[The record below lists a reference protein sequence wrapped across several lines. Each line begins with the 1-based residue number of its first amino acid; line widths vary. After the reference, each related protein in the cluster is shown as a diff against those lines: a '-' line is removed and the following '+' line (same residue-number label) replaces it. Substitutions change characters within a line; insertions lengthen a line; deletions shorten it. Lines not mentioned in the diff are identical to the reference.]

1 MDQELSM
8 NVSAVMIVK
17 NGARTIRKTL
27 DSLRKLDDVVVY
39 DNGSTD
45 ETLEI
50 AREYP
55 NVQLIEGKFDGF
67 GTTKNRAA
75 SFAKYDW
82 VLIIDSDEVVD
93 EELLHALQTKVLDLH
108 TIYIVN
114 FLAYYKD
121 IQIRHCGWNNQ
132 KIRRLYNKSVTR
144 FNDNAVHENIIDE
157 GMKKAPIEGNM
168 KHYSYMSISDFII
181 KLDRYSTLFAADN
194 VGKKSSSPA
203 KAFFNGLYSF
213 FRTYILKRGFLDGYA
228 GLIIAFSHMATNFY
242 KYIKLYEMN
251 LEQKSKHGN

>member
-1 MDQELSM
+1 MM

-17 NGARTIRKTL
+17 NGERTIRRTL
-27 DSLRKLDDVVVY
+27 ESLQEFDDVVVY
-39 DNGSTD
+39 DNGSVD
-45 ETLEI
+45 ETLNI

-55 NVQLIEGKFDGF
+55 NVHLIEGHFDGF

-82 VLIIDSDEVVD
+82 ILSIDSDEVVD
-93 EELLHALQTKVLDLH
+93 DELLYALQNKLFDIN
-108 TIYIVN
+108 TIYVVN
-114 FLAYYKD
+114 SIAFYKE
-121 IQIRHCGWNNQ
+121 IQIRYSGWTHQ
-132 KIRRLYNKSVTR
+132 KIRRLYNKIVTR
-144 FNDNAVHENIIDE
+144 FNDNFVHEHIIDE
-157 GMKKAPIEGNM
+157 GMKKEVIDGNL
-168 KHYSYMSISDFII
+168 KHYSYMSISDFIV
-181 KLDRYSTLFAADN
+181 KLDRYSTLFANDN

-251 LEQKSKHGN
+251 LEQKSKRG

>member
-1 MDQELSM
+1 M

-17 NGARTIRKTL
+17 NGARTIAKTL
-27 DSLRKLDDVVVY
+27 ESLREFDDVVVY

-45 ETLEI
+45 GTQEI
-50 AREYP
+50 AKDFP
-55 NVQLIEGKFDGF
+55 NVHLIEGNFDGF
-67 GTTKNRAA
+67 GPTKNRAA
-75 SFAKYDW
+75 SFAKHDW

-93 EELLHALQTKVLDLH
+93 EELMNALKTDVLDPNA
-108 TIYIVN
+108 IYIVN
-114 FLAYYKD
+114 FLAYYKE
-121 IQIRHCGWNNQ
+121 IPIRHCGWNNQ

-144 FNDNAVHENIIDE
+144 FNDNFVHENIMDE
-157 GMKKAPIEGNM
+157 GMKKLPIAGNM
-168 KHYSYMSISDFII
+168 KHYSYMSISDFIV
-181 KLDRYSTLFAADN
+181 KLDRYSTLFATDN

-213 FRTYILKRGFLDGYA
+213 FRTYVLKRGFLDGYA

-251 LEQKSKHGN
+251 LEQEGKRGK

>member
-1 MDQELSM
+1 M

-17 NGARTIRKTL
+17 NGARTIRRSL
-27 DSLRKLDDVVVY
+27 ESLRKFDNVVVY

-45 ETLEI
+45 GTLEI

-55 NVQLIEGKFDGF
+55 NVNLIEGNFDGF

-75 SFAKYDW
+75 RFAKHEW

-93 EELLHALQTKVLDLH
+93 EALLTALQTKSLDPH

-114 FLAYYKD
+114 FLAYYKE

-132 KIRRLYNKSVTR
+132 KIRRLYNKTVTR
-144 FNDNAVHENIIDE
+144 FNDNAVHENIIDA
-157 GMKKAPIEGNM
+157 GMKKEAIEGNM

-194 VGKKSSSPA
+194 AGKKSASPA
-203 KAFFNGLYSF
+203 KALLNGLYSF
-213 FRTYILKRGFLDGYA
+213 FRTYILKQGFLDGYA
-228 GLIIAFSHMATNFY
+228 GLVISFSHMATNFY
-242 KYIKLYEMN
+242 KYIKLYEIN
-251 LEQKSKHGN
+251 LEQSKREL

>member
-1 MDQELSM
+1 M

-17 NGARTIRKTL
+17 NGARTIRRSL
-27 DSLRKLDDVVVY
+27 ESLREFDDIIVY
-39 DNGSTD
+39 DNGSSDGTQA
-45 ETLEI
+45 I
-50 AREYP
+50 AAEFP
-55 NVQLIEGKFDGF
+55 NVRLIEGEFDGF

-75 SFAKYDW
+75 SYALHDW

-93 EELLHALQTKVLDLH
+93 AELLLSLQSESLDPQ

-114 FLAYYKD
+114 FLAYYKE
-121 IQIRHCGWNNQ
+121 IPIRHCGWNNQ
-132 KIRRLYNKSVTR
+132 KIRRLYNKSITR
-144 FNDNAVHENIIDE
+144 FNDNFVHENIIDD
-157 GMKKAPIEGNM
+157 GMKKLTIAGNM
-168 KHYSYMSISDFII
+168 KHYSYMSISDFIV
-181 KLDRYSTLFAADN
+181 KLDRYSTLFATDN

-251 LEQKSKHGN
+251 LEQKSKRGN

>member
-1 MDQELSM
+1 M

-17 NGARTIRKTL
+17 NGARTIERSL
-27 DSLRKLDDVVVY
+27 ESLRKFDDVIVF

-45 ETLEI
+45 GTQKI
-50 AREYP
+50 AQRFL
-55 NVQLIEGKFDGF
+55 NVRLIEGEFDGF
-67 GTTKNRAA
+67 GTTKNHAA
-75 SFAKYDW
+75 SFAKHDW

-93 EELLHALQTKVLDLH
+93 ETLLHALQTKALDPR

-114 FLAYYKD
+114 FLAYYKE
-121 IQIRHCGWNNQ
+121 IQIRHSGWNNQ
-132 KIRRLYNKSVTR
+132 KIRRLYNKRVTR

-157 GMKKAPIEGNM
+157 GMNKEPIEGNM
-168 KHYSYMSISDFII
+168 KHYSYMSISEFIV
-181 KLDRYSTLFAADN
+181 KVDRYSTLFAQGN
-194 VGKKSSSPA
+194 VGKKFPTPA

-213 FRTYILKRGFLDGYA
+213 FRTYVLKRGFLDGYA

-251 LEQKSKHGN
+251 REQRHG

>member
-1 MDQELSM
+1 MH
-8 NVSAVMIVK
+8 VSAVMIVK

-27 DSLRKLDDVVVY
+27 ESLIAFEDVIVY

-45 ETLEI
+45 ETQAI
-50 AREYP
+50 AREYT
-55 NVQLIEGKFDGF
+55 NVRLIEGAFDGF

-75 SFAKYDW
+75 SFAKYEW

-93 EELLHALQTKVLDLH
+93 DELLRALQTKTLDPH

-114 FLAYYKD
+114 FLAYYKE
-121 IQIRHCGWNNQ
+121 IQIRYSGWNNQ
-132 KIRRLYNKSVTR
+132 KIRRLYNKRVTR

-157 GMKKAPIEGNM
+157 GMKKEPIEGNM

-181 KLDRYSTLFAADN
+181 KVDRYSTLFATDN
-194 VGKKSSSPA
+194 VGKKSSSPV

-213 FRTYILKRGFLDGYA
+213 FRTYIVKRGFLDGYV

-251 LEQKSKHGN
+251 LEQKGKRG

>member
-1 MDQELSM
+1 M

-17 NGARTIRKTL
+17 NGARTIRRSL
-27 DSLRKLDDVVVY
+27 ESLREFDDVVVY
-39 DNGSTD
+39 DNGSSDGTQN
-45 ETLEI
+45 I
-50 AREYP
+50 ANEFP
-55 NVQLIEGKFDGF
+55 NVRLIEGEFDGF

-75 SFAKYDW
+75 SYAEHEW
-82 VLIIDSDEVVD
+82 ILIIDSDEVVD
-93 EELLHALQTKVLDLH
+93 AELLHALKTKLLDPR

-114 FLAYYKD
+114 FLAYYKE

-157 GMKKAPIEGNM
+157 GMNKAPIEGNM
-168 KHYSYMSISDFII
+168 KHYSYMSVSDFIV
-181 KLDRYSTLFAADN
+181 KVDRYSTLFAADN
-194 VGKKSSSPA
+194 AGKKFPTPA

-213 FRTYILKRGFLDGYA
+213 FRTYVLKRGFLDGYA

-251 LEQKSKHGN
+251 REGLKRSE

>member
-1 MDQELSM
+1 M

-17 NGARTIRKTL
+17 NGARTIRR
-27 DSLRKLDDVVVY
+27 SLESLSEFDDVIVY
-39 DNGSTD
+39 DNGSSDGTQA
-45 ETLEI
+45 I
-50 AREYP
+50 AAEFP
-55 NVQLIEGKFDGF
+55 NVRLIEGEFDGF

-75 SFAKYDW
+75 SYALHDW

-93 EELLHALQTKVLDLH
+93 AELLLALQSESLDPKV
-108 TIYIVN
+108 IYIVN
-114 FLAYYKD
+114 FLAYYKE
-121 IQIRHCGWNNQ
+121 IPIRYCGWNNQ

-144 FNDNAVHENIIDE
+144 FNDNFVHENIIDD
-157 GMKKAPIEGNM
+157 GMKKLPIAGNM
-168 KHYSYMSISDFII
+168 KHYSYMSISDFIV
-181 KLDRYSTLFAADN
+181 KLDRYSTLFATDN

-251 LEQKSKHGN
+251 LEQKSKRGN

>member
-1 MDQELSM
+1 M

-17 NGARTIRKTL
+17 NGARTIRRTL
-27 DSLRKLDDVVVY
+27 ESLREFEDVVVY

-45 ETLEI
+45 GTQEI
-50 AREYP
+50 ARDYP
-55 NVQLIEGKFDGF
+55 NVHLIEGNFDGF

-75 SFAKYDW
+75 SFAKHDW

-93 EELLHALQTKVLDLH
+93 EDLLKALQTKALDSH

-114 FLAYYKD
+114 FLAYYKE
-121 IQIRHCGWNNQ
+121 IQIKHSGWSNQ
-132 KIRRLYNKSVTR
+132 KIRRLYNKSVTH
-144 FNDNAVHENIIDE
+144 FNDNAVHENIMDK
-157 GMKKAPIEGNM
+157 GMKKEPIEGNM

-181 KLDRYSTLFAADN
+181 KLDRYSTLFAKDN
-194 VGKKSSSPA
+194 VGKRSSSPT

-251 LEQKSKHGN
+251 REQKSKRGE

>member
-1 MDQELSM
+1 M

-27 DSLRKLDDVVVY
+27 ESLHEFDNVVVY

-45 ETLEI
+45 GTQSI
-50 AREYP
+50 VCEYP
-55 NVQLIEGKFDGF
+55 NVHLIEGKFDGF

-75 SFAKYDW
+75 SYAIYDW
-82 VLIIDSDEVVD
+82 ILIIDSDEVVD
-93 EELLHALQTKVLDLH
+93 EELLYALKSEVLDPN

-114 FLAYYKD
+114 FLAYYKE
-121 IQIRHCGWNNQ
+121 IQIRYSGWNNQ
-132 KIRRLYNKSVTR
+132 KIRRIYNKTITR

-157 GMKKAPIEGNM
+157 GMKKAPIHGNM

-181 KLDRYSTLFAADN
+181 KLDRYSTLFATDN

-251 LEQKSKHGN
+251 LEHKRGK

>member
-1 MDQELSM
+1 M

-27 DSLRKLDDVVVY
+27 ESLRKFEDVIVY
-39 DNGSTD
+39 DNGSNDGTQ
-45 ETLEI
+45 EI

-55 NVQLIEGKFDGF
+55 NVNLIEGNFDGF

-75 SFAKYDW
+75 SFAKHEW

-93 EELLHALQTKVLDLH
+93 AQLLHTLQTKKLDPK

-114 FLAYYKD
+114 FLAFYKE
-121 IQIRHCGWNNQ
+121 IPIRHCGWNNQ
-132 KIRRLYNKSVTR
+132 KIRRLYNKTVTR

-157 GMKKAPIEGNM
+157 GMKKEVIEGNM

-194 VGKKSSSPA
+194 AGKKSSSPA

-242 KYIKLYEMN
+242 KYIKLYEIN
-251 LEQKSKHGN
+251 LEQKNKRGE

>member
-1 MDQELSM
+1 M

-17 NGARTIRKTL
+17 NGARTIKR
-27 DSLRKLDDVVVY
+27 SLESLSEFDDVIVY

-45 ETLEI
+45 GTQEI
-50 AREYP
+50 ARAFP
-55 NVQLIEGKFDGF
+55 NVRLIDGEFDGF

-75 SFAKYDW
+75 WYAVHDW

-93 EELLHALQTKVLDLH
+93 ERLLHTLQTKTLDPQ

-114 FLAYYKD
+114 FLAYYKE

-157 GMKKAPIEGNM
+157 GMNKEAIEGNM

-181 KLDRYSTLFAADN
+181 KVDRYSTLFAQGN
-194 VGKKSSSPA
+194 VGKKFPTPA
-203 KAFFNGLYSF
+203 KAIFNGLYSF
-213 FRTYILKRGFLDGYA
+213 IRTYFLKRGFLDGYA

-251 LEQKSKHGN
+251 REQKGKRGN